1 MKAILIYQ
9 LYFLKKYELLWI
21 FHYSTEH
28 YWINLITWKAMLD
41 MIIYNRSLKDLNN
54 NSYTI
59 IDNLTKYNK
68 KLIFNNYDTR
78 SF

>member
-1 MKAILIYQ
+1 
-9 LYFLKKYELLWI
+9 
-21 FHYSTEH
+21 
-28 YWINLITWKAMLD
+28 
-41 MIIYNRSLKDLNN
+41 MIIYNRSLKEVFDKYQLKDLNN